1 MRLSKSWIIAAK
13 DFKTYRR
20 KKNIIYS
27 LIAAPTIVTV
37 LLPLVITYAGHRN
50 GANGIAPAE
59 LLVLLPAFTLFYV
72 ILGTYLPTPIASYTI
87 VGEKV
92 EKSLEPLLATPTT
105 DDEILLG
112 KGISAFL
119 PPIGVALAGSLGF
132 MGLMNLATYS
142 KLGYYYFPNWDAAA
156 TFFLIMPLATLMSV
170 QVNVIVSSRISDV
183 RTGQQ
188 VGILTILPF
197 AGLYVSGELGIVD
210 VGVLNSLLEI
220 AAVVAVVDVLLF
232 FVARSTF
239 RREEILTRWK

>member
-1 MRLSKSWIIAAK
+1 MRPSKSWIIASK

-27 LIAAPTIVTV
+27 LVAVPTLVTI
-37 LLPLVITYAGHRN
+37 LLPSVIEYAGHRN
-50 GANGIAPAE
+50 GGTGIAAAE
-59 LLVLLPAFTLFYV
+59 LAVLLPALAFFYV
-72 ILGTYLPTPIASYTI
+72 ILATYLPTPVASYTI

-112 KGISAFL
+112 KGIAAFL
-119 PPIGVALAGSLGF
+119 PPVVAVVGASAAF
-132 MGLMNLATYS
+132 MGLMDLVTYD
-142 KLGYYYFPNWDAAA
+142 KLGYYFFPNWDAAA
-156 TFFLIMPLATLMSV
+156 TFFLLAPLATLMSV

-188 VGILTILPF
+188 IGVLTILPF
-197 AGLYVSGELGIVD
+197 AGLYVSGELGIID
-210 VGVLNSLLEI
+210 LGMMNNLLI
-220 AAVVAVVDVLLF
+220 AAGIVLAVDVLLF